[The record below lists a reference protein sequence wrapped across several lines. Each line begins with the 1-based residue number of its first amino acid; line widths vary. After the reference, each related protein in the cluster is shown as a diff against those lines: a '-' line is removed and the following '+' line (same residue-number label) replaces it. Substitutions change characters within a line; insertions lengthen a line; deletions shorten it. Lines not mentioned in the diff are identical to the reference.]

1 MPSMERHSRD
11 GVSPLQ
17 GAVVRHNEPMTH
29 FYRPSEGHRLPHDPF
44 NAIVGPRPIGWIGT
58 LDVEGRRNLAPY
70 SFFNALNYLP
80 PLVGFSSNAW
90 KDTVANCQATG
101 EFSWNLVTRTLAEQ
115 MNASATTAE
124 VDEFDVAGLEV
135 GESSEIAAPR
145 VAASPVNFECRVTQI
160 IDLRTTSGKA
170 SGSWFVVGEVVG
182 VHIEDSLL
190 VEGIY
195 DTAAADPVLRAGG
208 PSAYFEI
215 DVAQKFDMLRPD

>member
-1 MPSMERHSRD
+1 
-11 GVSPLQ
+11 
-17 GAVVRHNEPMTH
+17 MTH
-29 FYRPSEGHRLPHDPF
+29 FYRPSEGHRLPHNPF

-58 LDVEGRRNLAPY
+58 LDAEGRRNLAPY

-90 KDTVANCQATG
+90 KDTVANCQDTG
-101 EFSWNLVTRTLAEQ
+101 EFTWNLVTRTLAEQ

-124 VDEFDVAGLEV
+124 VDEFDAAGLEAAA
-135 GESSEIAAPR
+135 SSEIAAPR

-160 IDLRTTSGKA
+160 IDLQTVSGDA

-182 VHIEDSLL
+182 VHIEESLL

-195 DTAAADPVLRAGG
+195 DTAAAEPVLRAGG
-208 PSAYFEI
+208 PSAYFGI
-215 DVAQKFDMLRPD
+215 DLAQKFDMRRPD

>member
-1 MPSMERHSRD
+1 
-11 GVSPLQ
+11 
-17 GAVVRHNEPMTH
+17 MTH

-58 LDVEGRRNLAPY
+58 LDAEGRRNLAPY
-70 SFFNALNYLP
+70 SFFTALNYLP

-90 KDTVANCQATG
+90 KDTVVNCQATG
-101 EFSWNLVTRTLAEQ
+101 EFTWNLVTRPLAEQ

-124 VDEFDVAGLEV
+124 VDEFDAAGLEAAA
-135 GESSEIAAPR
+135 SSEIAAPR

-160 IDLRTTSGKA
+160 IDLQAASGEA

-182 VHIEDSLL
+182 VHIEESLL

-195 DTAAADPVLRAGG
+195 DTAAAEPVLRAGG
-208 PSAYFEI
+208 PSAYFGI
-215 DVAQKFDMLRPD
+215 DLAQKFDMPRPD